1 MPNGQ
6 FWYGKGGFAFKKS
19 GGGGARRNPCIG
31 LITGQDYNIYNKY
44 VSGAGVGGLNAS
56 VRRAKMIRATSCNST
71 QRCGTF
77 YKNVGIDRLTVSQYS
92 NNND

>member
-6 FWYGKGGFAFKKS
+6 FWYGKGGFSFKKS
-19 GGGGARRNPCIG
+19 GGGGARKNPSIG

-44 VSGAGVGGLNAS
+44 VPGAGVGGLNTS

-71 QRCGTF
+71 QRCGQF
-77 YKNVGIDRLTVSQYS
+77 YQQVGINWLTVSQYS
-92 NNND
+92 KNND